1 TALVFLNQIREK
13 VGVMYGNPEVTPGGR
28 ALKFYSSVRIEVRRK
43 ENIRQGGEIVGHDM
57 RVKIT
62 KNKLYPPYKEAVVRI
77 IYGKGIDI
85 IHALM
90 EAAISTGVI
99 QRNGSYYSFN
109 GERLA
114 QGKESLRK
122 VLVADKTLQDKIR
135 EAVLAT
141 VANGTNGDKE

>member
-1 TALVFLNQIREK
+1 
-13 VGVMYGNPEVTPGGR
+13 MYGNPEVTPGGR
-28 ALKFYSSVRIEVRRK
+28 ALKFYSSVRMEVRRK
-43 ENIRQGGEIVGHDM
+43 ESIKQGTDIIGHDM

-77 IYGKGIDI
+77 IYGKGIDT

-90 EAAISTGVI
+90 EAAIWAGVI
-99 QRNGSYYSFN
+99 ERNGSYYSFG

-122 VLVADKTLQDKIR
+122 VLMAEEALREKIR

-141 VANGTNGDKE
+141 AAAPQGQQGQSESADAS